1 MEALVGAALLSGTAG
16 ASAVGLVG
24 AGGVF
29 APAAGSI
36 AGALGSIGGMSLLSG
51 VMTAASAFGQI
62 QSANMQA
69 ASLNM
74 QARQADIQARNELL
88 RGRQTSLA
96 IRQQLER
103 DLAGASATF
112 AARGVLAG
120 EGSAQAA
127 LDKSRADATE
137 DINIAMY
144 GAKMGAESE
153 MMQGQQYRMEAKASK
168 TLGYTRAATS
178 LLEGV

>member
-1 MEALVGAALLSGTAG
+1 MSSTAG
-16 ASAVGLVG
+16 ASTVGLLG

-29 APAAGSI
+29 APMAGS
-36 AGALGSIGGMSLLSG
+36 LFTSIGAGTLLSG

-69 ASLNM
+69 QALNM

-112 AARGVLAG
+112 AARGVLQG
-120 EGSAQAA
+120 EGSSQAA
-127 LDKSRADATE
+127 LDKSRANATD

-144 GAKMGAESE
+144 GAKMGSESE
-153 MMQGQQYRMEAKASK
+153 MMQGQQYRAEAKATK